1 MTRANIL
8 ALAADGQIAAAKQL
22 ANTHLRSDSEQ
33 LIAKFMIA
41 AIAGDEAAALEHQE
55 EFLGK
60 HGPNDYISLVME
72 AARGNRNE
80 ANRLAGLIDS
90 RPFGYMSLMQAIY
103 WCTCGAPFD
112 LEATPVFSSML
123 GGSGLPWP
131 PAKPL
136 NFPLKDW

>member
-1 MTRANIL
+1 
-8 ALAADGQIAAAKQL
+8 
-22 ANTHLRSDSEQ
+22 
-33 LIAKFMIA
+33 
-41 AIAGDEAAALEHQE
+41 
-55 EFLGK
+55 
-60 HGPNDYISLVME
+60 ME

-90 RPFGYMSLMQAIY
+90 RSFGYMSLMQAIY

-112 LEATPVFSSML
+112 LDATPVFSSML
-123 GGSGLPWP
+123 AGSGLPWP

>member
-1 MTRANIL
+1 M
-8 ALAADGQIAAAKQL
+8 QL
-22 ANTHLRSDSEQ
+22 TVRSPLRNNWLVLTCD
-33 LIAKFMIA
+33 LTARTDRKVHDRRD
-41 AIAGDEAAALEHQE
+41 AGDEPAALRYQE

-72 AARGNRNE
+72 AGRGNRNE

-123 GGSGLPWP
+123 AGSGLPWP